1 MSAAARKFGWA
12 GRMQKKRAPVLVCAV
27 CLGAIPRDRA
37 FISTVCSNACS
48 MALCEARSSAIGAV
62 AAQIRAG
69 ELPRAKDCTCVDCGA
84 QAHDYDH
91 RHYLRPLDVQPVCRS
106 CNLARGIALDVHEFV
121 KDHFGIKGSVSKF
134 IEKRHTKMLRQLFAQ
149 PKRKPKKA
157 SSAD

>member
-12 GRMQKKRAPVLVCAV
+12 GRMHVCAV

-91 RHYLRPLDVQPVCRS
+91 RHYLRRLMCSR
-106 CNLARGIALDVHEFV
+106 CAGRA
-121 KDHFGIKGSVSKF
+121 
-134 IEKRHTKMLRQLFAQ
+134 TLRA
-149 PKRKPKKA
+149 A
-157 SSAD
+157 SLSTCMSL